1 MTPAFKF
8 LFHEDVGYRFLKIHV
23 TIKNESVLI
32 PPAFP
37 QLHLAFALYLKC
49 CVIVPNIAFLV
60 GPLWEQVTLT
70 LLSESLWP
78 QRVTQPLSPA
88 KKVSQPALRGPLTS
102 IKMKVVIVLA
112 TFPKVLD

>member
-49 CVIVPNIAFLV
+49 CVI
-60 GPLWEQVTLT
+60 GPT
-70 LLSESLWP
+70 LLSSLG
-78 QRVTQPLSPA
+78 LCG
-88 KKVSQPALRGPLTS
+88 KK
-102 IKMKVVIVLA
+102 
-112 TFPKVLD
+112 